1 MEELQS
7 ENDSLKEKAASYET
21 KSRHLISTWY
31 PSKAVRFILGVRME
45 IDIDEI
51 LKQARR
57 TEMSLRS
64 KSLRLSAVSGSALL
78 TMPNGSVRAVALGSQ
93 RLETAARWPEAL
105 WETKPDS
112 FFLFQPLRCV

>member
-31 PSKAVRFILGVRME
+31 PGKAVRFILGVLME

-57 TEMSLRS
+57 TEISLRS

-78 TMPNGSVRAVALGSQ
+78 TAAASVNSSEDWSAHTGVRPLVLYFTSLDLQKGGVAQ
-93 RLETAARWPEAL
+93 DFAAANY
-105 WETKPDS
+105 
-112 FFLFQPLRCV
+112 